1 MKNFRSIKPN
11 VMGGQKA
18 NPTTNSNSNWI
29 NESLSKPGTVNHDKR
44 LFEANDL
51 TSDSSM
57 GTQSGGLIGA
67 EWTSSLTAVT
77 TTQTRTGD
85 ADWNTV
91 RAAAASTAQ
100 SATVANIDSMHAN
113 APHTLARLGLS
124 FDMYAAGIRAD
135 LHEITSAKIIFSPS
149 TSQEVFGWTKQAAGA
164 TAYASSGCYVVNGFV
179 DNTAMTS
186 SAKYN
191 DPYAHSPSMEEAVS
205 GKVMLPGA
213 TAISYWGMN
222 ANDPANLTY
231 EMQLNTAGLANLIS
245 TGYDSSGYTVQ
256 FWVVTPQ
263 DKTDSRL
270 DWDRHYSTFGDVS
283 ASGGTVTLDI
293 SYKVKNSPFEPLS
306 R

>member
-91 RAAAASTAQ
+91 RAAAAST
-100 SATVANIDSMHAN
+100 
-113 APHTLARLGLS
+113 ARLGLS

-213 TAISYWGMN
+213 TAISYWGIG
-222 ANDPANLTY
+222 T
-231 EMQLNTAGLANLIS
+231 T
-245 TGYDSSGYTVQ
+245 TGNGNI
-256 FWVVTPQ
+256 
-263 DKTDSRL
+263 TD
-270 DWDRHYSTFGDVS
+270 
-283 ASGGTVTLDI
+283 
-293 SYKVKNSPFEPLS
+293 
-306 R
+306 